1 MSESTIEGIDEII
14 NKFKQLEEVPQNI
27 VTGAAKKGATMALKY
42 AINNLQ
48 PVNGS
53 FLGRQ
58 GKTEQHQGGD
68 LKQALKLKA
77 ERSPKGKKVYT
88 ITTTWYAQF
97 KDLGFTTRNGKRIE
111 GSHFL
116 KYALTEHYDEIKD
129 AIFEELS
136 KGINKA
142 VGTND

>member
-14 NKFKQLEEVPQNI
+14 AKFKQLEEVPQAI
-27 VTGAAKKGATMALKY
+27 VTSAAKKGATMALNY
-42 AINNLQ
+42 AVNNLQ
-48 PVNGS
+48 PVNGT

-68 LKQALKLKA
+68 LKKALKLKA
-77 ERSPKGKKVYT
+77 ERSPKGKKVYK
-88 ITTTWYAQF
+88 ITTTWYAHF
-97 KDLGFTTRNGKRIE
+97 ADLGFTTRNGKKIE

-129 AIFEELS
+129 AIIGELS
-136 KGINKA
+136 KGIDKEL
-142 VGTND
+142 GSK

>member
-14 NKFKQLEEVPQNI
+14 AKFKQLEAVPQAI
-27 VTGAAKKGATMALKY
+27 VTGAAKKGASMALKY
-42 AINNLQ
+42 AIDNLQ
-48 PVNGS
+48 PANGE

-77 ERSPKGKKVYT
+77 ERSPKGKKVYE
-88 ITTTWYAQF
+88 ITTTWYAKF
-97 KDLGFTTRNGKRIE
+97 KDLGFTTRNGKRIK

-116 KYALTEHYDEIKD
+116 KYALTEHYEEIKD
-129 AIFEELS
+129 AILSELA
-136 KGINKA
+136 KGVDKA
-142 VGTND
+142 VGNG